1 MSKITNEFKT
11 KLYNYFIK
19 SLGAYQYRRGWM
31 KLPVCPFCHREH
43 KMGINLSMYR
53 TNCFRCNYHMNPAQ
67 LVMDVEG
74 FDTYAEL
81 LKFLD
86 NGNFTDK
93 AFSEEKIEL
102 SDAKPVYLPD
112 GFKLI
117 NQGTSQVARS
127 IRSYMSSRGFTIEE
141 LSKHGI
147 GYVATED
154 LFWVPHHT
162 LLL

>member
-1 MSKITNEFKT
+1 M
-11 KLYNYFIK
+11 
-19 SLGAYQYRRGWM
+19 
-31 KLPVCPFCHREH
+31 PFCHREH

-127 IRSYMSSRGFTIEE
+127 IRKLHVEPWVR
-141 LSKHGI
+141 LSKN
-147 GYVATED
+147 YQNTVSDMLPLRD
-154 LFWVPHHT
+154 LFLGT
-162 LLL
+162 LIPYYYKGTLGITMREMLLDRAQIQ

>member
-1 MSKITNEFKT
+1 
-11 KLYNYFIK
+11 
-19 SLGAYQYRRGWM
+19 
-31 KLPVCPFCHREH
+31 
-43 KMGINLSMYR
+43 
-53 TNCFRCNYHMNPAQ
+53 MNPAQ

-102 SDAKPVYLPD
+102 SNAKPVYLPD

-117 NQGTSQVARS
+117 NQSFFSSVS
-127 IRSYMSSRGFTIEE
+127 ISFGFRPQ
-141 LSKHGI
+141 K
-147 GYVATED
+147 
-154 LFWVPHHT
+154 
-162 LLL
+162 